1 MKMMIMM
8 DALCMMVD
16 IMLAHFVV
24 LERRKN
30 PLSSNARGDPKKKK
44 KCLLEQIEATNI
56 FRIMKKYL

>member
-1 MKMMIMM
+1 M

-44 KCLLEQIEATNI
+44 CLLEQIEATNI